1 MSSKLGL
8 VFPGG
13 LMVIIRSTHPLN
25 VLMNMLE
32 ANKTPEQYHFYIDV
46 RHGTVVTIIY
56 SCLNVFA
63 NKLQSENIC
72 HKGFIKSCPNFKNFN
87 GVPCFSLLKL
97 ESGLKI
103 HVRNVA

>member
-1 MSSKLGL
+1 
-8 VFPGG
+8 
-13 LMVIIRSTHPLN
+13 MVIIRSTHPLN

-32 ANKTPEQYHFYIDV
+32 ANKTPEQYHCYIDV

-56 SCLNVFA
+56 SWLNIFA